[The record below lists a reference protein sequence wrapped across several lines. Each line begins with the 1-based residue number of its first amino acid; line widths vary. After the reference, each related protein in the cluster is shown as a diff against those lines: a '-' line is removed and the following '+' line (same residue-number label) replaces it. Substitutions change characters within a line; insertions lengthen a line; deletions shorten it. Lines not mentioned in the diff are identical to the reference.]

1 MFTGWTNQM
10 TSWIGAK
17 KTQSPSEP
25 GSASPSNAEGQL
37 PENTTPTSNE
47 GEAAS
52 VVADGEQQNKG
63 IELFNSMKSQMTNW
77 SFGFGPLSK
86 GKETKEKE
94 EESAAADQTEEPT
107 ESAAAETAKPVEEG
121 TEGEEDKDKET
132 FGSGLEEVSTKAL
145 QGAKTFGNFFVS
157 AVSKAGKTVTEAG
170 AKIKKTV
177 EETSLL
183 TEFNKEQEAFIKSKN
198 KAGEALPP
206 WVGYPEEDALMKKF
220 FPFQRI
226 GAIS

>member
-37 PENTTPTSNE
+37 PENTTPTSNGKDKRNIFSLRYYLLWCTE

-86 GKETKEKE
+86 GKEAKEKE
-94 EESAAADQTEEPT
+94 EEPAADDQTEEPT
-107 ESAAAETAKPVEEG
+107 ESAAAETAKSVEEG

-132 FGSGLEEVSTKAL
+132 FGSGKLR
-145 QGAKTFGNFFVS
+145 N
-157 AVSKAGKTVTEAG
+157 SKFLNK
-170 AKIKKTV
+170 
-177 EETSLL
+177 L
-183 TEFNKEQEAFIKSKN
+183 TETYHDR
-198 KAGEALPP
+198 AGGSFDQSSAGSQDI
-206 WVGYPEEDALMKKF
+206 W
-220 FPFQRI
+220 
-226 GAIS
+226 